1 MMDRRTNSGDA
12 VMLPRVV
19 QAVALVLLLCVG
31 VRLAAWLI
39 EPVLPALGVLCMV
52 VVVASWL
59 LVGPRVNR

>member
-1 MMDRRTNSGDA
+1 
-12 VMLPRVV
+12 MLPRVV